1 METDKDGRANSLA
14 WGVVV
19 VAVALLAIGLVTVA
33 SASSGAD
40 RTFLDWPPWRTA
52 FGRQAMFSSAGLLV
66 LMVTAR
72 ASTLLLRRPSAWRWL
87 TFLLLF
93 AAFLGLLVTAIP
105 GLVSQ
110 YRGSARWLRVPI
122 GSFELSIQPSELAK
136 FAVVAITAYWL
147 GRDKA
152 EPASL
157 WKGFLPA
164 VGVIVA
170 GVYLIGK
177 ADFGTAVL
185 VATVA
190 GLMLVVA
197 GCRFLHLVPAGL
209 LGACGL
215 YSLLHAQPYRLER
228 LQAHASLWS
237 DPQGA
242 GYQPLQS
249 MTSIASGGW
258 LGTGLGAGM
267 QKHGF
272 LPEAHTDFAFSILC
286 EETGI
291 LGACLVI
298 GLFCAM
304 MWLGIRVTGLAR
316 TGLER
321 LLAFGITA
329 TLGLQATMNIAV
341 ATALVP
347 TKGISLPLVSA
358 GGSGTLTYGLALGVL
373 AGIAARAGMPD
384 SIESEAISFLRS
396 EARQGIPYA

>member
-1 METDKDGRANSLA
+1 METDKDGRVDSLA

-33 SASSGAD
+33 SASSSVD

-52 FGRQAMFSSAGLLV
+52 FGRQAMFSCAGLLV
-66 LMVTAR
+66 LMATAR
-72 ASTLLLRRPSAWRWL
+72 ISTLVLGWSGTWRWL
-87 TFLLLF
+87 TVFLLF
-93 AAFLGLLVTAIP
+93 AAFAGLLLTAIP
-105 GLVSQ
+105 GLVSH
-110 YRGSARWLRVPI
+110 YRGSARWLRMPI

-136 FAVVAITAYWL
+136 FALVAFTAYWL
-147 GRDKA
+147 GRPKA
-152 EPASL
+152 SPTSIWE
-157 WKGFLPA
+157 GFLPA

-190 GLMLVVA
+190 GLMLIVA
-197 GCRFLHLVPAGL
+197 GCRFLHLIPAGM
-209 LGACGL
+209 LGAFGL
-215 YSLLHAQPYRLER
+215 YALLSAQKYRLDRLHA
-228 LQAHASLWS
+228 HSSMWS

-258 LGTGLGAGM
+258 IGTGLGAGM
-267 QKHGF
+267 QKHGY

-304 MWLGIRVTGLAR
+304 TWLGLRVTGLAR

-329 TLGLQATMNIAV
+329 TLGLQAMMNIAV

-358 GGSGTLTYGLALGVL
+358 GGSGTLMYGLALGIL

-384 SIESEAISFLRS
+384 SIDPEAISLPQS
-396 EARQGIPYA
+396 PACCGISHA